1 LTNTDTVKCRGSVC
15 HSMCQSVMQCM
26 SLRVLQYALQ
36 SVLQCVLQYAAV
48 CCSVLQCAA
57 VCCSVLQCIVFAAS
71 GRDPSLLLAATH
83 TATQT
88 LRLQMCVY
96 SCSIE
101 WRRRIA
107 CLELQDSLRKR
118 AITYRALL
126 RKLTYYKGSCS
137 GVAHANV
144 HAFMQYIRVCS
155 TEWRRCR
162 GCLIR
167 CRSFPAK
174 EPLIIADFADANVH
188 AFMQYMNSCS
198 TGW

>member
-1 LTNTDTVKCRGSVC
+1 LQREAMKDPVQT
-15 HSMCQSVMQCM
+15 
-26 SLRVLQYALQ
+26 LRIQYTAAHCSTLQHTAAHCSTLQ
-36 SVLQCVLQYAAV
+36 HTAART
-48 CCSVLQCAA
+48 ATYTA
-57 VCCSVLQCIVFAAS
+57 TYTAIY
-71 GRDPSLLLAATH
+71 AATH

-126 RKLTYYKGSCS
+126 RKLTCYKGSCS

-167 CRSFPAK
+167 CRSFSAK
-174 EPLIIADFADANVH
+174 EPLIIGLF
-188 AFMQYMNSCS
+188 Y
-198 TGW
+198 GK